1 MTGML
6 IQALAGFASALLGAL
21 GMGGGGVLL
30 IYLTAVAQMSQT
42 KAQGTNLIFF
52 VPVAITALILHSKNK
67 LVHYRL
73 AAIGVLTGAA
83 GVFAGFFLA
92 RQLGDKILSK
102 VFAVF
107 LLALGIKELLGG
119 IDFRHKNHKEKNGD
133 SNRQHN

>member
-1 MTGML
+1 MTEIL

-42 KAQGTNLIFF
+42 KAQGINLIFF

-67 LVHYRL
+67 LVHYKL
-73 AAIGVLTGAA
+73 AAIGVLTGVA

-92 RQLGDKILSK
+92 RQLGDHILSK
-102 VFAVF
+102 VFAAF
-107 LLALGIKELLGG
+107 LLVLGVKELFGG
-119 IDFRHKNHKEKNGD
+119 INFKHKRLQKKSDG
-133 SNRQHN
+133 NRQQK